1 VPEPQPE
8 PVAVSE
14 VEETAAI
21 PGPGTFE
28 AAHHEPVRSAAV
40 ETEPVEA
47 EPVEAEFFQTEQ
59 VADRADAE
67 PVAPERP
74 SRSLP
79 VIDPRITVVLTGA
92 IVGLIGVV
100 LATGA
105 GRGCEAV
112 RGVGSC
118 GGIGLLAL
126 LVVLAIEVL
135 IGSILLRMAHLTD
148 PTSTAFL
155 GVGMMAVIA
164 LLFLFGSLESRW
176 MLVVLPIVT
185 ALTFLLSWWGTETFV
200 ERGGD

>member
-1 VPEPQPE
+1 VPEPVPEPE
-8 PVAVSE
+8 PVSVSE
-14 VEETAAI
+14 VEETAVI
-21 PGPGTFE
+21 PGPGTPE
-28 AAHHEPVRSAAV
+28 AAHHEPVESV
-40 ETEPVEA
+40 PIEA
-47 EPVEAEFFQTEQ
+47 EPVEQEFFQRDP
-59 VADRADAE
+59 VAAGPGAE
-67 PVAPERP
+67 PAAPERA

-79 VIDPRITVVLTGA
+79 VIDPRITVVLSGA

-118 GGIGLLAL
+118 GGVGLLAL

-135 IGSILLRMAHLTD
+135 VGSILLRAAHLTD

-185 ALTFLLSWWGTETFV
+185 ALTFLLSWWVTETFV